1 MYKKRL
7 KTREQVIIRISRHRY
22 LQHFLLIS
30 WWDAFVYIIKFD
42 GLFFRWIWDC
52 WIRSAMLWHNLKHF
66 ENGQYS
72 VREGL
77 DCRGYVTLAGHVM
90 QETFF
95 NTKVNFVHFIQIFYQ
110 YIGYYIYI
118 YIHLYLHIFISTYI
132 YIYIHLYLHIF
143 ISTYIYIYIHLY
155 LHIFISTYIYIYIC
169 DHCSSPIK

>member
-42 GLFFRWIWDC
+42 RLFFRWIWDC

-77 DCRGYVTLAGHVM
+77 DCRGYVTLVGHVM
-90 QETFF
+90 KETFF

-110 YIGYYIYI
+110 YIGYC
-118 YIHLYLHIFISTYI
+118 
-132 YIYIHLYLHIF
+132 
-143 ISTYIYIYIHLY
+143 
-155 LHIFISTYIYIYIC
+155 IYIYIC
-169 DHCSSPIK
+169 DHCSSPIKWSSSQISYLKDDRGFVSIVKLSPPSYLIAIIQ